1 MIRKIIISL
10 NVYKNHLFITYLDG
24 SIDIVK
30 FQNFNYG
37 FNKFSNLSYSDKI
50 ENNELLND
58 VQPLQDNLIV
68 LKNSKIFK
76 INLQSNNQESLFKEK
91 IFTQLWNNTESK
103 RLDILTTGNKINSI
117 SYGANINQSRLID
130 RKIKISEK
138 HIVSHMKSHKNNVF
152 LSVRG
157 YGVEELT
164 PWKKN
169 SYRTQD
175 AQDLELS
182 KKHNIIAVADG
193 MEGIV
198 IFETDNK
205 KPIKKITIGDE
216 VCQEISTFQNMLIIK
231 CKNGLFIYNLSSNKL
246 TNIWNKS
253 VGTYT
258 TFNDMIFLS
267 SENNIYMI
275 PYTTASEKHFRLYN
289 DSIKINIENKL
300 DKLK

>member
-1 MIRKIIISL
+1 MSKE
-10 NVYKNHLFITYLDG
+10 NVRE
-24 SIDIVK
+24 
-30 FQNFNYG
+30 NY
-37 FNKFSNLSYSDKI
+37 S
-50 ENNELLND
+50 
-58 VQPLQDNLIV
+58 
-68 LKNSKIFK
+68 
-76 INLQSNNQESLFKEK
+76 
-91 IFTQLWNNTESK
+91 
-103 RLDILTTGNKINSI
+103 
-117 SYGANINQSRLID
+117 D

-193 MEGIV
+193 LEGIV